1 MALSKNLINEFIDVT
16 SSAAIATYNYIG
28 KNDKINAD
36 RVAVDMMRSKL
47 NKIKMDGKIVIGE
60 GELDEAPMLYIGE
73 KIGSGDG
80 LR

>member
-60 GELDEAPMLYIGE
+60 G
-73 KIGSGDG
+73 
-80 LR
+80 